1 MRGPQEERIAE
12 DESFEELRYSFTQ
25 LTKDHDRLRV
35 YNDLLIKIL
44 EYYKITYPPYYSPDE
59 IVF

>member
-1 MRGPQEERIAE
+1 MSELQEERIAE
-12 DESFEELRYSFTQ
+12 AESFEELRYSFTQ
-25 LTKDHDRLRV
+25 LTKDHDRLRM

>member
-1 MRGPQEERIAE
+1 MSLSQEERTAE
-12 DESFEELRYSFTQ
+12 DESFDQLRHSYTQ
-25 LTKDHDRLRV
+25 LKEEHDRLQS

>member
-1 MRGPQEERIAE
+1 MCSSQKECTAE
-12 DESFEELRYSFTQ
+12 DESFEELRYSYTQ
-25 LTKDHDRLRV
+25 LKKEHDRLRV

>member
-1 MRGPQEERIAE
+1 MCSSKEERTAE
-12 DESFEELRYSFTQ
+12 DESFNQLRYSYTQ
-25 LTKDHDRLRV
+25 LTKDHDRLRM

-44 EYYKITYPPYYSPDE
+44 EYYKITYPTYYSPDE

>member
-1 MRGPQEERIAE
+1 MSSLQEKHTIQ
-12 DESFEELRYSFTQ
+12 DESFDQLRYSYTQ
-25 LTKDHDRLRV
+25 LKDDYERLKS

-44 EYYKITYPPYYSPDE
+44 EYYKITYPTYYSSDE

>member
-1 MRGPQEERIAE
+1 MCSSQEERTAE
-12 DESFEELRYSFTQ
+12 VESFDQLRYSYTQ
-25 LTKDHDRLRV
+25 LKEDYDRLEV

-44 EYYKITYPPYYSPDE
+44 EYYKITYPPYNSPDE